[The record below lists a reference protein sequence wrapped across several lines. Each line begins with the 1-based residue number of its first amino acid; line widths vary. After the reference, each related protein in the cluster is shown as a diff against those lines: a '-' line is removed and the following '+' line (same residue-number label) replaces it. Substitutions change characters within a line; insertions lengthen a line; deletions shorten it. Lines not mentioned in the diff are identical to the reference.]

1 MDYWREKCLL
11 HGDKYLNLAPAMAGM
26 EQIQGLALQQTLS
39 PQMQQSLHILQA
51 PLMELR
57 QLVSAELESNPTLEE
72 ELREV
77 SRDTEGEDS
86 QKAELSDQWNEYYAQ
101 RATSEPWT
109 ADAQARRQHF
119 FDSQTKAPTLQQHLL
134 EQMNGSEMTAQ
145 DRGIALV
152 VIGNIDDQGYLRAT
166 TSEIAFQTGCREEE
180 AEQVIEIVQGFD
192 PAGVGARGLSECLL
206 IQLRRSGRQY
216 SLESRI
222 VQHYLEELSR
232 RKLPEIAKLCH
243 VSLGDVQNAAE
254 AIAKLEPRPGRPFSP
269 EEEQTILPD
278 VIVDRD
284 GDDFTVS
291 LNDEEIPS
299 LRIGD
304 RYKDMLS
311 QSAAD
316 REVRDYLR
324 EKIRGGRFFIRCVQQ
339 RQHTLLNIAREIVAR
354 QRDFFDL
361 GPAHLRPMTMSNVA
375 QAVGVHETTVSRAVS
390 GKYLASPRGLFELK
404 YFFTSGYTT
413 SDGESVSNESVRQAI
428 AEIVRSE
435 DSRHPLSDQDIV
447 AMLAERGLPI
457 ARRTVAKYRE
467 QIGILPSHLR
477 KSF

>member
-1 MDYWREKCLL
+1 
-11 HGDKYLNLAPAMAGM
+11 MAGM

-57 QLVSAELESNPTLEE
+57 QLVTAELESNPTLEE
-72 ELREV
+72 EPREV
-77 SRDTEGEDS
+77 TREPEAENSR
-86 QKAELSDQWNEYYAQ
+86 KAELSDQWSEYYAQ
-101 RATSEPWT
+101 RASSEPWT

-134 EQMNGSEMTAQ
+134 DQMNGSEMSVQ
-145 DRGIALV
+145 DRDIALV

-166 TSEIAFQTGCREEE
+166 TGEIASQAGCREEE
-180 AEQVIEIVQGFD
+180 AEAVTQIVQGFD
-192 PAGVGARGLSECLL
+192 PAGVGARSLSECLF

-243 VSLGDVQNAAE
+243 VSPGDVQNAAE
-254 AIAKLEPRPGRPFSP
+254 AIAKLEPRPGRPFSS

-278 VIVDRD
+278 VTVERD
-284 GDDFTVS
+284 GDDYTVS

-311 QSAAD
+311 QSAAN

-413 SDGESVSNESVRQAI
+413 SNGESVSNESVRQAI

-435 DSRHPLSDQDIV
+435 DPRHPLSDQDIV
-447 AMLAERGLPI
+447 AMLAERGVPI

>member
-1 MDYWREKCLL
+1 
-11 HGDKYLNLAPAMAGM
+11 MAGM

-57 QLVSAELESNPTLEE
+57 QLVTAELESNPTLEE
-72 ELREV
+72 EPRDV
-77 SRDTEGEDS
+77 SREPDGEDS
-86 QKAELSDQWNEYYAQ
+86 QKTELSDQWNEYYAQ

-109 ADAQARRQHF
+109 AEAQARRQHF

-134 EQMNGSEMTAQ
+134 EQMNGSDMSAQ
-145 DRGIALV
+145 DRGVGLV

-166 TSEIAFQTGCREEE
+166 TGEIASQAGCREEE
-180 AEQVIEIVQGFD
+180 AEKVIEIVQGFD
-192 PAGVGARGLSECLL
+192 PAGAGARSLSECLF

-254 AIAKLEPRPGRPFSP
+254 AIAGLEPRPGRPFSS

-278 VIVDRD
+278 VIVERE
-284 GDDFTVS
+284 GDDYTVS

-361 GPAHLRPMTMSNVA
+361 GPANLRPMTMSNVA
-375 QAVGVHETTVSRAVS
+375 QVVGVHETTVSRAVS

-428 AEIVRSE
+428 AEIVRAE
-435 DSRHPLSDQDIV
+435 DARHPLSDQDIV
-447 AMLAERGLPI
+447 AMLSERGLPI
-457 ARRTVAKYRE
+457 ARRTVAKYRD
-467 QIGILPSHLR
+467 QLGILPSHLR

>member
-1 MDYWREKCLL
+1 
-11 HGDKYLNLAPAMAGM
+11 MAGM

-72 ELREV
+72 EPREV
-77 SRDTEGEDS
+77 AREPEGQDS

-134 EQMNGSEMTAQ
+134 GQMNGSEMTAQ

-166 TSEIAFQTGCREEE
+166 TSEVASQAGCREEQ
-180 AEQVIEIVQGFD
+180 AEKVIEIVQGFD
-192 PAGVGARGLSECLL
+192 PAGVGARSLSECLL

-243 VSLGDVQNAAE
+243 VSLDDVQNAAE
-254 AIAKLEPRPGRPFSP
+254 AIARLEPRP
-269 EEEQTILPD
+269 
-278 VIVDRD
+278 
-284 GDDFTVS
+284 DDYTVS

-428 AEIVRSE
+428 AEIVRAE
-435 DSRHPLSDQDIV
+435 DSRRPLSDQDIV
-447 AMLAERGLPI
+447 AMLSERGLPI

>member
-1 MDYWREKCLL
+1 
-11 HGDKYLNLAPAMAGM
+11 MAGM

-57 QLVSAELESNPTLEE
+57 QLVTAELEANPTLEE
-72 ELREV
+72 EPREV
-77 SRDTEGEDS
+77 AREPED
-86 QKAELSDQWNEYYAQ
+86 QELEREDLTDQWNEYYAQ

-134 EQMNGSEMTAQ
+134 EQMNGSEMSSQ
-145 DRGIALV
+145 ERGIALV
-152 VIGNIDDQGYLRAT
+152 VIGNIDEQGYLRAT
-166 TSEIAFQTGCREEE
+166 TAEMASQAGCLEEDVE
-180 AEQVIEIVQGFD
+180 KVIEIVQGFD
-192 PAGVGARGLSECLL
+192 PAGVAARNLSECLF

-216 SLESRI
+216 GLESRI

-232 RKLPEIAKLCH
+232 RKLPEIARLCH
-243 VSLGDVQNAAE
+243 VSLSDVQNAAE
-254 AIAKLEPRPGRPFSP
+254 AIARLEPRPGRPFSA
-269 EEEQTILPD
+269 EDEQTILPD
-278 VIVDRD
+278 VIVERD
-284 GDDFTVS
+284 GDDYTVS
-291 LNDEEIPS
+291 LNDDEIPS

-311 QSAAD
+311 QAAGD

-361 GPAHLRPMTMSNVA
+361 GPAHLRPMTMSKVA

-413 SDGESVSNESVRQAI
+413 EDGESVSNESVRQAI
-428 AEIVRSE
+428 AEIVRNE
-435 DSRHPLSDQDIV
+435 DSKHPLSDQDIV

>member
-1 MDYWREKCLL
+1 
-11 HGDKYLNLAPAMAGM
+11 MAGM

-57 QLVSAELESNPTLEE
+57 QLVTAELELNPTLEE
-72 ELREV
+72 EMREV
-77 SRDTEGEDS
+77 AREPEGQDS
-86 QKAELSDQWNEYYAQ
+86 QKTELTDQWNEYYAQ

-134 EQMNGSEMTAQ
+134 EQMNGSEMSAQ

-166 TSEIAFQTGCREEE
+166 TGEIASQAGCREEE
-180 AEQVIEIVQGFD
+180 AEKVIESVQGFD
-192 PAGVGARGLSECLL
+192 PAGVGARSLSECLF
-206 IQLRRSGRQY
+206 IQLGRGGRQY

-254 AIAKLEPRPGRPFSP
+254 AIAKLEPRPGRQFSSD
-269 EEEQTILPD
+269 EEQTILPD
-278 VIVDRD
+278 VVVERD
-284 GDDFTVS
+284 GDDYTVS
-291 LNDEEIPS
+291 LNDDEIPS
-299 LRIGD
+299 IRIGD

-311 QSAAD
+311 QSAGD

-339 RQHTLLNIAREIVAR
+339 RQQTLLNIAREIVAR

-390 GKYLASPRGLFELK
+390 GKYLTSSRGLFELK

-428 AEIVRSE
+428 AEIVRAE

-447 AMLAERGLPI
+447 ATLSERGVPI

>member
-1 MDYWREKCLL
+1 
-11 HGDKYLNLAPAMAGM
+11 MAGM

-57 QLVSAELESNPTLEE
+57 QLVTAELEANPTLEE
-72 ELREV
+72 EPREV
-77 SRDTEGEDS
+77 AREPEVEES
-86 QKAELSDQWNEYYAQ
+86 QRPELTDQWNEYYAQ

-134 EQMNGSEMTAQ
+134 DQMNGSEISSQ
-145 DRGIALV
+145 NRGIALV
-152 VIGNIDDQGYLRAT
+152 IIGNIDDQGYLRAT
-166 TSEIAFQTGCREEE
+166 VAEMASQAGGLEEE
-180 AEQVIEIVQGFD
+180 VEKVIEMVQGFD
-192 PAGVGARGLSECLL
+192 PAGVAARDLSECLF

-232 RKLPEIAKLCH
+232 RKLPEIARLCH
-243 VSLGDVQNAAE
+243 VSLADVQNAAE
-254 AIAKLEPRPGRPFSP
+254 SIARLEPRPGRPFSA
-269 EEEQTILPD
+269 EDEQTILPD
-278 VIVDRD
+278 VIVERD
-284 GDDFTVS
+284 GDDYVVS
-291 LNDEEIPS
+291 LNDDEIPS

-311 QSAAD
+311 QAAGD

-324 EKIRGGRFFIRCVQQ
+324 DKIRGGRFFIRCVQQ
-339 RQHTLLNIAREIVAR
+339 RQHTLLNIAREIVDR

-361 GPAHLRPMTMSNVA
+361 GPAHLRPMTMSKVA

-413 SDGESVSNESVRQAI
+413 NNGEAVSNESVRQAI
-428 AEIVRSE
+428 AEIVRTE
-435 DSRHPLSDQDIV
+435 DSKHPLSDQDIV
-447 AMLAERGLPI
+447 AMLSERGLPI

>member
-1 MDYWREKCLL
+1 
-11 HGDKYLNLAPAMAGM
+11 MAGM

-57 QLVSAELESNPTLEE
+57 QLVTAELEVNPTLEE
-72 ELREV
+72 EPREV
-77 SRDTEGEDS
+77 AAEADGQES
-86 QKAELSDQWNEYYAQ
+86 QKTDLGDQWTEYYAQ

-119 FDSQTKAPTLQQHLL
+119 FDSQTRPPTLQQHLL
-134 EQMNGSEMTAQ
+134 DQLSGSDITVRQ
-145 DRGIALV
+145 RGIAVV
-152 VIGNIDDQGYLRAT
+152 VIGNIDEQGYLRAT
-166 TSEIAFQTGCREEE
+166 TAEISSQAGCLEEE
-180 AEQVIEIVQGFD
+180 AEKVIEVVQGFE
-192 PAGVGARGLSECLL
+192 PAGVAARDLSECLL
-206 IQLRRSGRQY
+206 IQLHRSGRQY

-222 VQHYLEELSR
+222 VQHHLEELSR
-232 RKLPEIAKLCH
+232 RKLPEIARQFH
-243 VSLGDVQNAAE
+243 VSLKDVQEAAE
-254 AIAKLEPRPGRPFSP
+254 AIARLEPRPGRPFSA
-269 EEEQTILPD
+269 EDEQTILPD
-278 VIVDRD
+278 VVVERD
-284 GDDFTVS
+284 GDSYTVS
-291 LNDEEIPS
+291 LNDDEIPS

-304 RYKDMLS
+304 GYKDMLS
-311 QSAAD
+311 QSNTD

-339 RQHTLLNIAREIVAR
+339 RQHTLLNIAREIVER

-361 GPAHLRPMTMSNVA
+361 GPAHLRPMTMSKVA

-390 GKYLASPRGLFELK
+390 GKYMVTPRGLFELK

-413 SDGESVSNESVRQAI
+413 DNGEAVSNESVRQAI
-428 AEIVRSE
+428 AEIVRGE

-447 AMLAERGLPI
+447 AMLSERGLPI

-467 QIGILPSHLR
+467 QLGILPSHLR

>member
-1 MDYWREKCLL
+1 
-11 HGDKYLNLAPAMAGM
+11 MAGM

-57 QLVSAELESNPTLEE
+57 QLVTAELESNPTLEE
-72 ELREV
+72 EPRDV
-77 SRDTEGEDS
+77 SREAEGEDS

-109 ADAQARRQHF
+109 AEAQARRQHF

-134 EQMNGSEMTAQ
+134 EQMNGSDMSAQ

-166 TSEIAFQTGCREEE
+166 TGEIASQAGCREEE
-180 AEQVIEIVQGFD
+180 AEKVIEIVQGFD
-192 PAGVGARGLSECLL
+192 PAGVGARSLSECLF

-243 VSLGDVQNAAE
+243 VPLGDVQNAAE
-254 AIAKLEPRPGRPFSP
+254 AIASLEPRPGRPFSP

-278 VIVDRD
+278 VIVERD
-284 GDDFTVS
+284 GDDYTVS

-299 LRIGD
+299 IRIGD

-447 AMLAERGLPI
+447 AMLSERGLPI
-457 ARRTVAKYRE
+457 ARRTVAKYRD
-467 QIGILPSHLR
+467 QIGLLPSHLR

>member
-1 MDYWREKCLL
+1 MT
-11 HGDKYLNLAPAMAGM
+11 GM

-57 QLVSAELESNPTLEE
+57 QLVTAELESNPTLEE
-72 ELREV
+72 ETRDIAGDAEPREA
-77 SRDTEGEDS
+77 DKTDLGDE
-86 QKAELSDQWNEYYAQ
+86 WTEYYVQ

-119 FDSQTKAPTLQQHLL
+119 FDSQTKPPTLQQHLL
-134 EQMNGSEMTAQ
+134 DQVSGSDLSVRQ
-145 DRGIALV
+145 RGIASV
-152 VIGNIDDQGYLRAT
+152 VIGNIDEQGYLRAT
-166 TSEIAFQTGCREEE
+166 AGEIASQAGCLEEE
-180 AEQVIEIVQGFD
+180 AEEVIEIVQGFE
-192 PAGVGARGLSECLL
+192 PAGVAARDLSECLL
-206 IQLRRSGRQY
+206 IQLRRSGRRY

-232 RKLPEIAKLCH
+232 RKLPEIARQFH
-243 VSLGDVQNAAE
+243 VSLKDVQDAAE
-254 AIAKLEPRPGRPFSP
+254 SIARLEPRPGRPFSA
-269 EEEQTILPD
+269 EDEQTILPD
-278 VIVDRD
+278 VIVERD
-284 GDDFTVS
+284 GDSYTVA
-291 LNDEEIPS
+291 LNDDEIPT

-304 RYKDMLS
+304 AYKDMLS
-311 QSAAD
+311 QSNTD

-339 RQHTLLNIAREIVAR
+339 RQHTLLNIAREIVER

-361 GPAHLRPMTMSNVA
+361 GPAHLRPMTMSKVA

-390 GKYLASPRGLFELK
+390 GKYMTTPRGLFELK

-413 SDGESVSNESVRQAI
+413 DNGEAVSNESVRQAI
-428 AEIVRSE
+428 AEIVRGE

-447 AMLAERGLPI
+447 ALLSERGLPI

-467 QIGILPSHLR
+467 QLGILPSHMR

>member
-1 MDYWREKCLL
+1 MAREPE
-11 HGDKYLNLAPAMAGM
+11 A
-26 EQIQGLALQQTLS
+26 Q
-39 PQMQQSLHILQA
+39 
-51 PLMELR
+51 
-57 QLVSAELESNPTLEE
+57 
-72 ELREV
+72 
-77 SRDTEGEDS
+77 DS
-86 QKAELSDQWNEYYAQ
+86 QKAELTDQWNEYYAQ

-119 FDSQTKAPTLQQHLL
+119 FDSQTKAPTLQQYLL
-134 EQMNGSEMTAQ
+134 EQMNGSEMSAQ

-166 TSEIAFQTGCREEE
+166 TGEIASQAGCREEQ
-180 AEQVIEIVQGFD
+180 AEKVIEIVQGFD
-192 PAGVGARGLSECLL
+192 PAGVGARSLSECLF

-254 AIAKLEPRPGRPFSP
+254 AIARLEPRPGRPFSS

-278 VIVDRD
+278 VIVERE
-284 GDDFTVS
+284 GDDYTVS

-413 SDGESVSNESVRQAI
+413 SDGQSVSNESVRQAI
-428 AEIVRSE
+428 AEIVRAE

-447 AMLAERGLPI
+447 AMLSERGLPI

>member
-1 MDYWREKCLL
+1 
-11 HGDKYLNLAPAMAGM
+11 MAGM

-72 ELREV
+72 EPREV
-77 SRDTEGEDS
+77 AREPEGQDS

-134 EQMNGSEMTAQ
+134 GQMNGSEMSAQ

-152 VIGNIDDQGYLRAT
+152 VVGNIDDQGYLRAT
-166 TSEIAFQTGCREEE
+166 TSEVASQAGCREEQ
-180 AEQVIEIVQGFD
+180 AEKVIEIVQGFD
-192 PAGVGARGLSECLL
+192 PAGVGARSLSECLL

-254 AIAKLEPRPGRPFSP
+254 AIARLEPRPGRPFSS

-278 VIVDRD
+278 VIVERD
-284 GDDFTVS
+284 GDDYTVS

-428 AEIVRSE
+428 AEIVRAE
-435 DSRHPLSDQDIV
+435 DSRRPLSDQDIV

>member
-1 MDYWREKCLL
+1 
-11 HGDKYLNLAPAMAGM
+11 
-26 EQIQGLALQQTLS
+26 
-39 PQMQQSLHILQA
+39 MQQSLHILQA

-57 QLVSAELESNPTLEE
+57 QLVTAELEANPTLEE
-72 ELREV
+72 EPREV
-77 SRDTEGEDS
+77 AREPEGEES
-86 QKAELSDQWNEYYAQ
+86 QRTELTDQWNEYYAQ

-134 EQMNGSEMTAQ
+134 DQMNGSEISSQ
-145 DRGIALV
+145 NRGIALV
-152 VIGNIDDQGYLRAT
+152 IIGNIDDQGYLRAT
-166 TSEIAFQTGCREEE
+166 VAEMASQAGGLEEE
-180 AEQVIEIVQGFD
+180 VEKVIEMVQGFD
-192 PAGVGARGLSECLL
+192 PAGVAARDLSECLF

-232 RKLPEIAKLCH
+232 RKLPEIARLCH
-243 VSLGDVQNAAE
+243 VALADVQNAAE
-254 AIAKLEPRPGRPFSP
+254 SIARLEPRPGRPFSA
-269 EEEQTILPD
+269 EDEQTILPD
-278 VIVDRD
+278 VIVERD
-284 GDDFTVS
+284 GDDYVVS
-291 LNDEEIPS
+291 LNDDEIPS

-311 QSAAD
+311 QAAGD

-324 EKIRGGRFFIRCVQQ
+324 DKIRGGRFFIRCVQQ
-339 RQHTLLNIAREIVAR
+339 RQHTLLNIAREIVDR

-361 GPAHLRPMTMSNVA
+361 GPAHLRPMTMSKVA

-413 SDGESVSNESVRQAI
+413 NNGEAVSNESVRQAI
-428 AEIVRSE
+428 AEIVRTE
-435 DSRHPLSDQDIV
+435 DSKHPLSDQDIV
-447 AMLAERGLPI
+447 AMLSERGLPI

>member
-1 MDYWREKCLL
+1 
-11 HGDKYLNLAPAMAGM
+11 MAGM

-57 QLVSAELESNPTLEE
+57 QLVTAELEANPTLEE
-72 ELREV
+72 EPREV
-77 SRDTEGEDS
+77 AREPEGENS
-86 QKAELSDQWNEYYAQ
+86 RKAELSDQWNEYYAQ
-101 RATSEPWT
+101 RASSEPWT

-134 EQMNGSEMTAQ
+134 EQMNGSEMSAQ
-145 DRGIALV
+145 DRGIALI

-166 TSEIAFQTGCREEE
+166 TSEIASQAGCREEQ
-180 AEQVIEIVQGFD
+180 AETVTQIVQGFD
-192 PAGVGARGLSECLL
+192 PAGVGARSLSECLF

-254 AIAKLEPRPGRPFSP
+254 AIAKLEPRPGRPFSS

-278 VIVDRD
+278 VIVERD
-284 GDDFTVS
+284 GDDYTVS

-435 DSRHPLSDQDIV
+435 DQRHPLSDQDLV
-447 AMLAERGLPI
+447 AMLAERGVPI

>member
-1 MDYWREKCLL
+1 
-11 HGDKYLNLAPAMAGM
+11 MAGM

-51 PLMELR
+51 PLLELR
-57 QLVSAELESNPTLEE
+57 QLVTAELESNPTLEE
-72 ELREV
+72 EPRDV
-77 SRDTEGEDS
+77 SREAEGEES

-109 ADAQARRQHF
+109 AEAQARRQHF
-119 FDSQTKAPTLQQHLL
+119 FDSQTKALTLQQHLL
-134 EQMNGSEMTAQ
+134 EQMSGSDMSAQ

-166 TSEIAFQTGCREEE
+166 TGEIASQAACREEE
-180 AEQVIEIVQGFD
+180 AEKVIEIVQGFD
-192 PAGVGARGLSECLL
+192 PAGVGARSLSECLF

-243 VSLGDVQNAAE
+243 VPLGDVQNAAE
-254 AIAKLEPRPGRPFSP
+254 AIVSLEPRPGRPFSP

-278 VIVDRD
+278 VIVERD
-284 GDDFTVS
+284 GDDYTVS

-299 LRIGD
+299 IRIGD

-447 AMLAERGLPI
+447 AMLSERGLPI
-457 ARRTVAKYRE
+457 ARRTVAKYRD
-467 QIGILPSHLR
+467 QIGLLPSHLR

>member
-1 MDYWREKCLL
+1 
-11 HGDKYLNLAPAMAGM
+11 MAGL

-57 QLVSAELESNPTLEE
+57 QLVTAELEANPTLEE
-72 ELREV
+72 EPREN
-77 SRDTEGEDS
+77 SREAEDPELQKTE
-86 QKAELSDQWNEYYAQ
+86 LVDQWTEYYAQ

-119 FDSQTKAPTLQQHLL
+119 FDSQTKPPTLQQHLL
-134 EQMNGSEMTAQ
+134 DQVSGSDLTIRQ
-145 DRGIALV
+145 RGIALV
-152 VIGNIDDQGYLRAT
+152 VIGNVDEQGYLRAT
-166 TSEIAFQTGCREEE
+166 AAEIASQADCLEEE
-180 AEQVIEIVQGFD
+180 AEEVIEIVQGFE
-192 PAGVGARGLSECLL
+192 PPGVAARDLSECLL
-206 IQLRRSGRQY
+206 LQLRRSGRQY

-222 VQHYLEELSR
+222 VQHHLEELSR
-232 RKLPEIAKLCH
+232 RKLPEIARQFH
-243 VSLGDVQNAAE
+243 VSLKDVQDAAE
-254 AIAKLEPRPGRPFSP
+254 SISRLEPRPGRPFSA
-269 EEEQTILPD
+269 EDEQTILPE
-278 VIVDRD
+278 VIVERD
-284 GDDFTVS
+284 GDSYTVS
-291 LNDEEIPS
+291 LNDDEIPS

-304 RYKDMLS
+304 GYKDMLA
-311 QSAAD
+311 QSSTD

-339 RQHTLLNIAREIVAR
+339 RQHTLLNIAREIVER

-361 GPAHLRPMTMSNVA
+361 GPAHLRPMTMSKVA
-375 QAVGVHETTVSRAVS
+375 QAVGVHETTVSRAVA
-390 GKYLASPRGLFELK
+390 GKYMTTPRGLFELK

-413 SDGESVSNESVRQAI
+413 DKGEAVSNESVRQAI
-428 AEIVRSE
+428 AEIVRGE

-447 AMLAERGLPI
+447 AMLSERGLPI

-467 QIGILPSHLR
+467 QLGILPSHLR

>member
-1 MDYWREKCLL
+1 
-11 HGDKYLNLAPAMAGM
+11 MAGM

-57 QLVSAELESNPTLEE
+57 QLVTAELEANPTLEE
-72 ELREV
+72 EPREV
-77 SRDTEGEDS
+77 AREPED
-86 QKAELSDQWNEYYAQ
+86 QELEREDLTDQWKEYYAQ

-134 EQMNGSEMTAQ
+134 EQMNGSEMSSEE
-145 DRGIALV
+145 RGIALV
-152 VIGNIDDQGYLRAT
+152 VIGNIDEQGYLRAT
-166 TSEIAFQTGCREEE
+166 TAEIATQAGCLEEE
-180 AEQVIEIVQGFD
+180 VEKVIEIVQGFD
-192 PAGVGARGLSECLL
+192 PAGVAARNLSECLF

-232 RKLPEIAKLCH
+232 RKLPEIARLCH
-243 VSLGDVQNAAE
+243 VSLSDVQNAAE
-254 AIAKLEPRPGRPFSP
+254 AIARLEPRPGRPFSA
-269 EEEQTILPD
+269 EDEQTILPD
-278 VIVDRD
+278 VIVERD
-284 GDDFTVS
+284 GDDYTVS
-291 LNDEEIPS
+291 LNDDEIPS

-311 QSAAD
+311 QAAGD

-361 GPAHLRPMTMSNVA
+361 GAAHLRPMTMSKVA

-390 GKYLASPRGLFELK
+390 GKYLASPRGVFELK

-413 SDGESVSNESVRQAI
+413 ENGESVSNESVRQAI
-428 AEIVRSE
+428 AEIVRNE
-435 DSRHPLSDQDIV
+435 DSKHPLSDQDIV

>member
-1 MDYWREKCLL
+1 
-11 HGDKYLNLAPAMAGM
+11 MAGM

-57 QLVSAELESNPTLEE
+57 QLVTAELEANPTLEE
-72 ELREV
+72 EPREV
-77 SRDTEGEDS
+77 AREPEGQEG
-86 QKAELSDQWNEYYAQ
+86 QRAELTDQWNEYYAQ

-134 EQMNGSEMTAQ
+134 DQMSGSEMSSQ
-145 DRGIALV
+145 ERGIALV
-152 VIGNIDDQGYLRAT
+152 IIGNIDDQGYLRAT
-166 TSEIAFQTGCREEE
+166 TAEVAAQAGCLEENVE
-180 AEQVIEIVQGFD
+180 RVLEIVQGFD
-192 PAGVGARGLSECLL
+192 PAGVAARNLSECLF

-232 RKLPEIAKLCH
+232 RKLPEIARLCH
-243 VSLGDVQNAAE
+243 VSLSDVQNAAE
-254 AIAKLEPRPGRPFSP
+254 SIARLEPRPGRPFSA
-269 EEEQTILPD
+269 EDEQSILPD
-278 VIVDRD
+278 VIVERD
-284 GDDFTVS
+284 GDDYTVS
-291 LNDEEIPS
+291 LNDDEIPS

-311 QSAAD
+311 QAAGD

-339 RQHTLLNIAREIVAR
+339 RQHTLLNIAREIVSR

-361 GPAHLRPMTMSNVA
+361 GPAHLRPMTMSKVA

-413 SDGESVSNESVRQAI
+413 DNGESVSNESVRQAI
-428 AEIVRSE
+428 AEIVRNE
-435 DSRHPLSDQDIV
+435 DTRRPLSDQDIV
-447 AMLAERGLPI
+447 TMLSERGLPI

>member
-1 MDYWREKCLL
+1 
-11 HGDKYLNLAPAMAGM
+11 MAGM

-57 QLVSAELESNPTLEE
+57 QLVTAELEVNPTLEE
-72 ELREV
+72 EPREIPPDAE
-77 SRDTEGEDS
+77 SQDS
-86 QKAELSDQWNEYYAQ
+86 QRPELTDQWNEYYAQ

-134 EQMNGSEMTAQ
+134 DQISGTEMTSQ
-145 DRGIALV
+145 ERGIALV
-152 VIGNIDDQGYLRAT
+152 IIGNIDDQGYLRAT
-166 TSEIAFQTGCREEE
+166 TAEMAAQAGCGEEE
-180 AEQVIEIVQGFD
+180 VEKVIEIVQGFD
-192 PAGVGARGLSECLL
+192 PAGVAARNLSECLF

-232 RKLPEIAKLCH
+232 RKLPEIARLCH
-243 VSLGDVQNAAE
+243 VSLSDVQNAAE
-254 AIAKLEPRPGRPFSP
+254 AIARLEPRPGRPFSA
-269 EEEQTILPD
+269 EDEQTILPD
-278 VIVDRD
+278 VIVERD
-284 GDDFTVS
+284 GDDYTVS
-291 LNDEEIPS
+291 LNDDEIPA

-311 QSAAD
+311 QSAGD

-361 GPAHLRPMTMSNVA
+361 GPAHLRPMTMSKVA

-413 SDGESVSNESVRQAI
+413 DNGESVSNESVRQAI
-428 AEIVRSE
+428 AEIVRNE
-435 DSRHPLSDQDIV
+435 DTRHPLSDQDIV
-447 AMLAERGLPI
+447 AMLSERGLPI

-467 QIGILPSHLR
+467 QVGILPSHLR

>member
-1 MDYWREKCLL
+1 
-11 HGDKYLNLAPAMAGM
+11 MAGM

-57 QLVSAELESNPTLEE
+57 QLVTAELEANPTLEE
-72 ELREV
+72 EPREV
-77 SRDTEGEDS
+77 AREPEGEES
-86 QKAELSDQWNEYYAQ
+86 QRTELTDQWNEYYAQ

-134 EQMNGSEMTAQ
+134 DQMNGSEISSQ
-145 DRGIALV
+145 NRGIALV
-152 VIGNIDDQGYLRAT
+152 IIGNIDDQGYLRAT
-166 TSEIAFQTGCREEE
+166 VAEMASQAGSLEEE
-180 AEQVIEIVQGFD
+180 VEKVIEMVQGFD
-192 PAGVGARGLSECLL
+192 PAGVAARDLSECLL

-232 RKLPEIAKLCH
+232 RKLPEIARLCH
-243 VSLGDVQNAAE
+243 VSLADVQNAAE
-254 AIAKLEPRPGRPFSP
+254 SIARLEPRPGRPFSA
-269 EEEQTILPD
+269 EDEQTILPD
-278 VIVDRD
+278 VIVERD
-284 GDDFTVS
+284 GDDYVVS
-291 LNDEEIPS
+291 LNDDEIPS

-311 QSAAD
+311 QAAGD

-324 EKIRGGRFFIRCVQQ
+324 DKIRGGRFFIRCVQQ
-339 RQHTLLNIAREIVAR
+339 RQHTLLNIAREIVDR

-361 GPAHLRPMTMSNVA
+361 GPAHLRPMTMSKVA

-413 SDGESVSNESVRQAI
+413 NNGEAVSNESVRQAI
-428 AEIVRSE
+428 AEIVRTE
-435 DSRHPLSDQDIV
+435 DSKHPLSDQDIV
-447 AMLAERGLPI
+447 AMLSERGLPI